1 MMYSTIIAALAVGAL
16 FICFTLIR
24 PVRECSGSCVSCTG
38 ASDCAL
44 KNGGPDVSL

>member
-1 MMYSTIIAALAVGAL
+1 MMVSTIVAAVAVAAL

-24 PVRECSGSCVSCTG
+24 PVRECSGNCGSCTG

-44 KNGGPDVSL
+44 KERRS

>member
-1 MMYSTIIAALAVGAL
+1 MTFSAIVAAVVVGAL

-24 PVRECSGSCVSCTG
+24 PVRGCSGNCGSCTG

-44 KNGGPDVSL
+44 KERRS

>member
-1 MMYSTIIAALAVGAL
+1 MTVSTIVVAVAVAAL

-24 PVRECSGSCVSCTG
+24 PVRKCSGNCGSCTG

-44 KNGGPDVSL
+44 KERRS